1 MPIIIDGH
9 NLLWAIQNVGHTHEP
24 IAELQLCHIV
34 SRYLRAAGEKGEIV
48 FDGTGPPDKGRF
60 DNISALEVLFSGPAA
75 DADKI
80 IEDKVRAS
88 TAPKNL
94 TVVSSDRQVRA
105 AAHARK
111 AATVKSEVFWQ
122 NLARELTR
130 KRPQEEP
137 PAKRWGLS
145 ESETEQWLEFFGL
158 DR

>member
-34 SRYLRAAGEKGEIV
+34 SRYLRTAGEKGQIV

-60 DNISALEVLFSGPAA
+60 DNISALEVLFSGPTAE
-75 DADKI
+75 ADKI

-88 TAPKNL
+88 TAPKKL

-111 AATVKSEVFWQ
+111 AQT
-122 NLARELTR
+122 LGT
-130 KRPQEEP
+130 
-137 PAKRWGLS
+137 
-145 ESETEQWLEFFGL
+145 
-158 DR
+158 

>member
-9 NLLWAIQNVGHTHEP
+9 NLLWAVQEVSRTHET
-24 IAELQLCHIV
+24 ITELQLCHIV
-34 SRYLRAAGEKGEIV
+34 SRYLRSTGDKGEIV
-48 FDGTGPPDKGRF
+48 FDGAGPPDKGRF
-60 DNISALEVLFSGPAA
+60 DNISALEVLFSGPSA
-75 DADKI
+75 DADRI

-94 TVVSSDRQVRA
+94 TIVSSDRQVRA

-122 NLARELTR
+122 NLTKELTR
-130 KRPQEEP
+130 ARPQQEP

-145 ESETEQWLEFFGL
+145 DVETEQWLEFFGL